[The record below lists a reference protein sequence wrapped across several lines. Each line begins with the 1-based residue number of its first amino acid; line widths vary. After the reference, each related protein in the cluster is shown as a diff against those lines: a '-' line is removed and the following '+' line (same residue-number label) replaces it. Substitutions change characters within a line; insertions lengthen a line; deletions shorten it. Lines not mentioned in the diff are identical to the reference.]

1 MIKTDLSARYLC
13 LRLTFSLA
21 LACILIALTGGN
33 AIAHKPSDSYLKI
46 RGGESELKIQWHI
59 AIKDLELMVGVDS
72 DRDGKVTWSELK
84 GKQQESSAHA
94 LSHLKFW
101 ADGIPCNLQFTQM
114 LFTEH
119 SDGGYAVLDLSTGAA
134 GSSETMRVEYS
145 FLFDADPTHRGLVL
159 YENGAASATYILSPS
174 EAALEFEAGEASLWS
189 TFVDYV
195 KEGVWHIWIGFDHI
209 LFLISLLL
217 PAVLVRPPAASLRE
231 NKQWQPVEKFKPA
244 FHSVL
249 KIVTVFTLAHSITLW
264 LAVMGY
270 VTLPSRLV
278 ESVIAFSIIV
288 TALNNLFPLLN
299 IPGWAIAFVFGLIH
313 GFGFANVL
321 LDLGLSSTVLGVSLF
336 GFNVGVELG
345 QLAIVAVFL
354 PIAFLVRNSK
364 FYEVVILKIGSIAI
378 AIVAA
383 IWMLERIGN
392 FEILGF

>member
-1 MIKTDLSARYLC
+1 MIKTNLSARC
-13 LRLTFSLA
+13 SCIRFTFGWA
-21 LACILIALTGGN
+21 LVCILIALTGGK
-33 AIAHKPSDSYLKI
+33 ALAHKPSDSYLKI
-46 RGGESELKIQWHI
+46 KGEESELKLQWHI

-72 DRDGKVTWSELK
+72 NRDGNVTWGELK
-84 GKQQESSAHA
+84 GKQIEISAHA

-101 ADGIPCNLQFTQM
+101 ADRNPCDLQVTEM
-114 LFTEH
+114 LFAEH
-119 SDGGYAVLDLSTGAA
+119 SDGGYAVLDLSTGTA
-134 GSSETMRVEYS
+134 GSSESMRVEYS

-159 YENGAASATYILSPS
+159 YENGALSTTHILSPS
-174 EAALEFEAGEASLWS
+174 EATLEINVGEASLWS

-217 PAVLVRPPAASLRE
+217 PAVLLRE
-231 NKQWQPVEKFKPA
+231 DKQWHPVEKFKPA

-270 VTLPSRLV
+270 LTLPSKLI

-288 TALNNLFPLLN
+288 TALNNLFPLLK
-299 IPGWAIAFVFGLIH
+299 ILGWAIAFVFGLIH

-321 LDLGLSSTVLGVSLF
+321 LDLGLSNTVLGVSLF

-354 PIAFLVRNSK
+354 PIAFLIRNSK
-364 FYEVVILKIGSIAI
+364 FYLSLIHI
-378 AIVAA
+378 
-383 IWMLERIGN
+383 
-392 FEILGF
+392 